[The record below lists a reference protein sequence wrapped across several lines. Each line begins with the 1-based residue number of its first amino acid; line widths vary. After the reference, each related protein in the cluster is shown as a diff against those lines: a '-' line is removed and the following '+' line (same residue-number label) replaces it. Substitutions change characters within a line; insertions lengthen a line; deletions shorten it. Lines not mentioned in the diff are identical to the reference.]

1 MLTQRWLIIARV
13 AAVLVGVTFD
23 VAALV
28 WLGGVGA
35 IAGVVLPGEIIY
47 SAIRKSLLRRFD
59 LSARFDLT
67 AFAAGVVGISLG
79 TLMGAGSEL
88 GISPSIRPV
97 HAHLNLVGLVGLTI
111 VGTIPTLLP
120 TTAFSRRCQ
129 VAKRGL

>member
-1 MLTQRWLIIARV
+1 
-13 AAVLVGVTFD
+13 VLVGVTFD

-35 IAGVVLPGEIIY
+35 IAGVVLLGEIIH

-97 HAHLNLVGLVGLTI
+97 HAHLNLVGAGRSHHRWHHPDIASHHGLQPAVSGREAWVVDRT
-111 VGTIPTLLP
+111 
-120 TTAFSRRCQ
+120 
-129 VAKRGL
+129 